1 METQTLLSYIFLLIG
16 IIDFVVVPRILISAW
31 RKAGVNMS
39 NRGMVIRAIRL
50 SGLVFVVLGILFYY
64 RILTV

>member
-1 METQTLLSYIFLLIG
+1 MDTQTLLSYIFLLVG

-31 RKAGVNMS
+31 RKAGVDMS
-39 NRGMVIRAIRL
+39 NRGVVIRAIRL
-50 SGLVFVVLGILFYY
+50 SGLVFVVLGALFYY

>member
-1 METQTLLSYIFLLIG
+1 MDTQTLLSYIFLLIG